1 MGWRCIGYLDEF
13 TGIGYFF
20 GRMIRESFGVPVG
33 LLNITLGGSPIESWM
48 DEETL
53 AAWPRMLTDL
63 APYRM
68 MMKPVCAMS
77 LALRPAPGGMKICVC
92 EKSTDGMRMRKPE
105 P

>member
-1 MGWRCIGYLDEF
+1 
-13 TGIGYFF
+13 
-20 GRMIRESFGVPVG
+20 MIRESFGVPVG

-63 APYRM
+63 APYRNDDEAR
-68 MMKPVCAMS
+68 VRNESSIEA
-77 LALRPAPGGMKICVC
+77 RTGGMKICVC